1 MLLIHP
7 LIGLVL
13 LDWDSGGLEAYAR
26 VLPLRRP
33 SEGVFIKPPSLIEQ
47 HTFPPMPDRT
57 KALPRPFKLSQN
69 IIDGQEPEISRPIPT
84 QTIQEANL
92 VKSDLFQIF
101 DHALPLGLSPG
112 FSETG
117 QLVALAIADAK
128 ECRIIE
134 FALPLVDK
142 KTKAKKPLPPDILAN
157 RETLQETILCRS
169 AGDLLAF
176 DMGPL
181 VMAIHKYLHLSVMN
195 AIDIQSSFSV
205 IDRKPI
211 SAIEEALGDSVKIN
225 RKNVRSVFLYPVYSE
240 DDANRLSDLA
250 MRAWI
255 SQFLATFKDGMM
267 LFENAKRIDTKKLKD
282 PVSHSFLSWIPPIQ
296 SSSRS

>member
-1 MLLIHP
+1 M
-7 LIGLVL
+7 
-13 LDWDSGGLEAYAR
+13 R
-26 VLPLRRP
+26 
-33 SEGVFIKPPSLIEQ
+33 
-47 HTFPPMPDRT
+47 DRT
-57 KALPRPFKLSQN
+57 NAPPRPFKLSQT
-69 IIDGQEPEISRPIPT
+69 IIDGQEPETYRPIPT
-84 QTIQEANL
+84 KTIQEVDL

-112 FSETG
+112 FSENG

-142 KTKAKKPLPPDILAN
+142 KTKTKKPLPTDILAN
-157 RETLQETILCRS
+157 RETLQEKILCRS

-181 VMAIHKYLHLSVMN
+181 AMAIHKYLHLCVVN

-225 RKNVRSVFLYPVYSE
+225 RENVGSVFLYPVYGE
-240 DDANRLSDLA
+240 DDTNRSTDLA

-267 LFENAKRIDTKKLKD
+267 LFEKAKRIDTKKLPD
-282 PVSHSFLSWIPPIQ
+282 SVSSFSFNACASFMFNPRKGHRDDFKGRHRL
-296 SSSRS
+296 RSPRPEEASAASAPRFQEYCFWNAQ